1 MSDVKAKHEPILR
14 SVAMVGSMTGVSRI
28 LGLVREWLMAYFFGT
43 SLQKSAFDVA
53 FRIPNL
59 FRRLFGEGALSAAF
73 IPVYAEIRKNEGP
86 QAANLLASRIA
97 GFLVAALGTVTALGI
112 LLSFGLQHVLAY
124 NARAEAVYPLLRIT
138 LFYAPLIC
146 LAALA
151 IGILNTLRQ
160 FAQSALVPVY
170 LNLVWIL
177 ALVGICPFV
186 SEDLDVRI
194 RVVAWSTLA
203 AGFVQ
208 VGFLLPALRKQ
219 GIRLRI
225 SFDWMSDVRVKH
237 VLRMAAPMA
246 IGMGTVQINLL
257 VDGFL
262 ALYAGTWGPSAM
274 EYAERVTYLP
284 LGLVGT
290 AFATVLL
297 PTFAKQA
304 ADGDHEAL
312 RQTLERA
319 LRTIAVIMVPMSVGL
334 AVLALPII
342 NLLYTWHS
350 GKFDAQS
357 ALYSSR
363 ALMGYAPGLLF
374 FSFYQALT
382 PAFYA
387 LKDMRTPMKCS
398 MVCVALNFCLNVLF
412 VFTWAQGWQHVGLAV
427 ATVLSSIVNCAMLA
441 WVLNKKHGA
450 PRFGA
455 VIPVVLRLI
464 VLALAM
470 GAAAYYAER
479 ESSRLLTEA
488 GWAYK
493 LVELTAVGG
502 AMAIGALVY
511 GALVLVFSRSALN
524 ELVGDLRLRKN
535 KSKKTEDRSQ

>member
-1 MSDVKAKHEPILR
+1 MQTSDVKAKHEPILR
-14 SVAMVGSMTGVSRI
+14 SVAVVGSMTGVSRV

-73 IPVYAEIRKNEGP
+73 IPVYTETRKNDGP
-86 QAANLLASRIA
+86 EVANLLASRIA
-97 GFLVAALGTVTALGI
+97 GFLVAVLGTVTALGI
-112 LLSFGLQHVLAY
+112 LLSLGLQHLLAH

-146 LAALA
+146 LAALG

-160 FAQSALVPVY
+160 FMMSALVPIF
-170 LNLVWIL
+170 LNIVWIL
-177 ALVGICPFV
+177 ALVCICPFV
-186 SEDLDVRI
+186 SKDLDVRI
-194 RVVAWSTLA
+194 GVVAWSTLA

-208 VGFLLPALRKQ
+208 VGVLLPTLRKQ
-219 GIRLRI
+219 GVPLKIR
-225 SFDWMSDVRVKH
+225 FDWLSDARVKK
-237 VLRMAAPMA
+237 VLRQSAPMA
-246 IGMGTVQINLL
+246 VGMGTVQINLL
-257 VDGFL
+257 VDGLL

-297 PTFAKQA
+297 PTFAKHA
-304 ADGDHEAL
+304 ADNDHEIL
-312 RQTLERA
+312 RSTLERA

-334 AVLALPII
+334 TVLALPVI

-350 GKFDAQS
+350 GKFDAMS

-387 LKDMRTPMKCS
+387 LKDMRTPLKCS
-398 MVCVALNFCLNVLF
+398 VVCVALNFCLNILF
-412 VFTWAQGWQHVGLAV
+412 VFTWADGWKHMGLAV
-427 ATVLSSIVNCAMLA
+427 STVLSSFVNCIMLA
-441 WVLNKKHGA
+441 RVLHEKFGA
-450 PRFGA
+450 PRFHA
-455 VIPVVLRLI
+455 VIPIVLRLI
-464 VLALAM
+464 AISLVM
-470 GAAAYYAER
+470 GAAAYYSEKMI
-479 ESSRLLTEA
+479 SRFLTES
-488 GWAYK
+488 GWTYK
-493 LVELTAVGG
+493 LVELSAVTG
-502 AMAIGALVY
+502 AMAIGAFVY
-511 GALVLVFSRSALN
+511 TALLTVFCRSAIR
-524 ELVGDLRLRKN
+524 ELVGDIRLR
-535 KSKKTEDRSQ
+535 RHRGRP

>member
-1 MSDVKAKHEPILR
+1 
-14 SVAMVGSMTGVSRI
+14 MTGVSRI

-73 IPVYAEIRKNEGP
+73 IPVYTETRAKEGAEV
-86 QAANLLASRIA
+86 ANRLASRIA
-97 GFLVAALGTVTALGI
+97 GFLVAVLGTITALGI
-112 LLSFGLQHVLAY
+112 LISLGLQHLLAY
-124 NARAEAVYPLLRIT
+124 NVRAEAVYPLLRVT

-146 LAALA
+146 LAALG

-160 FAQSALVPVY
+160 FAMSALVPVF
-170 LNLVWIL
+170 LNIVWIL

-186 SEDLDVRI
+186 SKDLDVRI

-208 VGFLLPALRKQ
+208 VGILLPTLRRQ
-219 GIRLRI
+219 GVPLRV
-225 SFDWMSDVRVKH
+225 SFDWMRDARVKK
-237 VLRMAAPMA
+237 VLRLSAPMA

-257 VDGFL
+257 VDGLL

-297 PTFAKQA
+297 PTFAKHA
-304 ADGDHEAL
+304 TDGDHEKL
-312 RQTLERA
+312 RSTLERA

-334 AVLALPII
+334 TVLALPVI

-363 ALMGYAPGLLF
+363 ALMGYAPGLLA

-387 LKDMRTPMKCS
+387 LKDMRTPLKCS
-398 MVCVALNFCLNVLF
+398 VTCVALNFCLNLLF
-412 VFTWAQGWQHVGLAV
+412 VFTWADGWKHMGLAV
-427 ATVLSSIVNCAMLA
+427 ATVLSSIVNCCMLA
-441 WVLNKKHGA
+441 GALHRAFGA
-450 PRFGA
+450 PRFHA
-455 VIPVVLRLI
+455 VMPVVLRL
-464 VLALAM
+464 VAMALVM
-470 GAAAYYAER
+470 GAASFYSEKTI
-479 ESSRLLTEA
+479 SRFLTEA
-488 GWAYK
+488 GWSYK
-493 LVELTAVGG
+493 LVELAAVTG
-502 AMAIGALVY
+502 AMAVGALVY
-511 GALVLVFSRSALN
+511 GALLSLFCRSAWT
-524 ELVGDLRLRKN
+524 ELTGDIRLR
-535 KSKKTEDRSQ
+535 RSHGRA

>member
-1 MSDVKAKHEPILR
+1 MQTSDVKAKHEPILR
-14 SVAMVGSMTGVSRI
+14 SVAVVSSMTGVSRI

-73 IPVYAEIRKNEGP
+73 IPVYTETLKSEGP
-86 QAANLLASRIA
+86 AVANRLASRIA
-97 GFLVAALGTVTALGI
+97 GFLVAVLGTVTALGI
-112 LLSFGLQHVLAY
+112 LLSLGLQHHLAY

-160 FAQSALVPVY
+160 FALPALVPVF

-194 RVVAWSTLA
+194 GVVAWSTLA

-208 VGFLLPALRKQ
+208 VLALVPALRKQ
-219 GIRLRI
+219 GVPLRI
-225 SFDWMSDVRVKH
+225 SFDWLRDPRVSR
-237 VLRMAAPMA
+237 VLRLSIPMA
-246 IGMGTVQINLL
+246 VGMGAVQINLFM
-257 VDGFL
+257 DGLL

-284 LGLVGT
+284 MGLVGT

-297 PTFAKQA
+297 PTFAKHA
-304 ADGDHEAL
+304 ADEDHEML
-312 RQTLERA
+312 RTTLERA
-319 LRTIAVIMVPMSVGL
+319 LRTIAVIMTPMSVGMT
-334 AVLALPII
+334 VLALPII
-342 NLLYTWHS
+342 NLLYTCHS

-363 ALMGYAPGLLF
+363 ALMGYAPGLLV
-374 FSFYQALT
+374 FSFYKALT

-387 LKDMRTPMKCS
+387 LKDMRTPLRCS
-398 MVCVALNFCLNVLF
+398 VICVLLNLSLNLLF
-412 VFTWAQGWQHVGLAV
+412 VFTWAPGWKHVGLAV
-427 ATVLSSIVNCAMLA
+427 ATVLSSAVNCGMLA
-441 WVLNKKHGA
+441 WALRRKFGA
-450 PRFGA
+450 PRFRA
-455 VIPVVLRLI
+455 VIPVVVRLI
-464 VLALAM
+464 VLSLAM
-470 GAAAYYAER
+470 GVAAFYSEKLI
-479 ESSRLLTEA
+479 SRCLTEA
-488 GWAYK
+488 GWMYK
-493 LVELTAVGG
+493 LVELTSVFG
-502 AMAIGALVY
+502 AIAIGALVY
-511 GALVLVFSRSALN
+511 GALMLAFCRDSLK
-524 ELVGDLRLRKN
+524 ELVGDMRHRRGHGKA
-535 KSKKTEDRSQ
+535 

>member
-1 MSDVKAKHEPILR
+1 MQISDVKTKHEPILR
-14 SVAMVGSMTGVSRI
+14 SVAVVGSMTGVSRI

-73 IPVYAEIRKNEGP
+73 IPVYAATLKNEGP
-86 QAANLLASRIA
+86 EVANRLASRIA
-97 GFLVAALGTVTALGI
+97 GFLVAVLGTVTALGVM
-112 LLSFGLQHVLAY
+112 LSLGLQHQMAD
-124 NARAEAVYPLLRIT
+124 NARAQAVFPLLRIT

-146 LAALA
+146 LAALG
-151 IGILNTLRQ
+151 IGILNTLRK
-160 FAQSALVPVY
+160 FALSALVPIY
-170 LNLVWIL
+170 LNIVWIL
-177 ALVGICPFV
+177 ALVCICPFV
-186 SEDLDVRI
+186 SKDLDVRI
-194 RVVAWSTLA
+194 GVVAWSTLA

-208 VGFLLPALRKQ
+208 VGTLLPALRKQ
-219 GIRLRI
+219 GIPLRI
-225 SFDWMSDVRVKH
+225 SFDWMSDERVKN
-237 VLRMAAPMA
+237 VLRQSAPMA
-246 IGMGTVQINLL
+246 VGMGAVQINLL

-262 ALYAGTWGPSAM
+262 ALYAGTWGPSAL

-297 PTFAKQA
+297 PTFAKHA
-304 ADGDHEAL
+304 ADEDHERL
-312 RQTLERA
+312 RATLERA
-319 LRTIAVIMVPMSVGL
+319 MRTIAVIMVPMSVGL

-387 LKDMRTPMKCS
+387 LKDMRTPLKCS
-398 MVCVALNFCLNVLF
+398 VICVAMNFSLNLLF
-412 VFTWAQGWQHVGLAV
+412 VFTWADGWKHVGLAV
-427 ATVLSSIVNCAMLA
+427 ATVLSSLVNCVMLA
-441 WVLNKKHGA
+441 RTLHQKFGA
-450 PRFGA
+450 PRFHA
-455 VIPVVLRLI
+455 LIPVVVRLI
-464 VLALAM
+464 AISLVM
-470 GAAAYYAER
+470 GAAAYYSER
-479 ESSRLLTEA
+479 EVSRFLTSS

-493 LVELTAVGG
+493 AVELSAVGG
-502 AMAIGALVY
+502 AMAVGALVY
-511 GALVLVFSRSALN
+511 GALLSLFCRSAMK
-524 ELVGDLRLRKN
+524 ELVGDVRGRCH
-535 KSKKTEDRSQ
+535 RGRP

>member
-1 MSDVKAKHEPILR
+1 MQTSDVKGKHEPILR
-14 SVAMVGSMTGVSRI
+14 SVAVVGSMTGLSRI

-73 IPVYAEIRKNEGP
+73 IPVYTETLKNEGHEV
-86 QAANLLASRIA
+86 ANRLASRIA
-97 GFLVAALGTVTALGI
+97 GFLVAVLGSITALGI
-112 LLSFGLQHVLAY
+112 LLSLGLQQLLAY

-146 LAALA
+146 LVALG

-160 FAQSALVPVY
+160 FALPALVPLF

-186 SEDLDVRI
+186 SANLDVRI
-194 RVVAWSTLA
+194 GVVAWSTMA

-208 VGFLLPALRKQ
+208 VGVLLPALRKQ
-219 GIRLRI
+219 GVPLRI
-225 SFDWMSDVRVKH
+225 AFDWLSDARVRQ
-237 VLRMAAPMA
+237 VLRLSLPMA
-246 IGMGTVQINLL
+246 VGMGAVQINLF
-257 VDGFL
+257 VDGLL

-284 LGLVGT
+284 MGLVGT

-297 PTFAKQA
+297 PTFAKHA
-304 ADGDHEAL
+304 ADADHEML
-312 RQTLERA
+312 RMTLERA

-342 NLLYTWHS
+342 NLLYTCHS

-363 ALMGYAPGLLF
+363 ALMGYAPGLLA
-374 FSFYQALT
+374 FSFYKALT

-387 LKDMRTPMKCS
+387 LKDMRTPLRCS
-398 MVCVALNFCLNVLF
+398 VVCVGLNFCLNLIF
-412 VFTWAQGWQHVGLAV
+412 VFTWADGWKHVGLAI
-427 ATVLSSIVNCAMLA
+427 ATVISSVVNCGMLA
-441 WVLNKKHGA
+441 WVLRKKFGA
-450 PRFGA
+450 PRFGT
-455 VIPVVLRLI
+455 VIPIIVRLI
-464 VLALAM
+464 AISLVM
-470 GAAAYYAER
+470 GVAAYYAER
-479 ESSRLLTEA
+479 EISRVLTDA
-488 GWAYK
+488 GWLYK
-493 LVELTAVGG
+493 LVELTAVLG
-502 AMAIGALVY
+502 AMAAGALVY
-511 GALVLVFSRSALN
+511 GVLLLLFCRSALN
-524 ELVGDLRLRKN
+524 ELIGDV
-535 KSKKTEDRSQ
+535 RSRRQCGRS